1 MLGTRFVLGVGK
13 EDESKR
19 EGSRLPRFML
29 GAPGDESRKEG
40 SRLEDESKKEGS
52 RLPRVMLGSP
62 DTHDTVTLGCAVA
75 GAQQEPTHNTTPGE
89 AETAETALDPDAYH
103 IQVGT

>member
-1 MLGTRFVLGVGK
+1 MLGSRFVLGCGK
-13 EDESKR
+13 EDESKK

-29 GAPGDESRKEG
+29 GSPGDESRKEG

-52 RLPRVMLGSP
+52 RLPRFMLGSP
-62 DTHDTVTLGCAVA
+62 DTHDTATLGCAAA
-75 GAQQEPTHNTTPGE
+75 GAQQEPAHNTTSCE
-89 AETAETALDPDAYH
+89 ADTADTALDPDAYH